1 MFAYQ
6 VFGGMEKKI
15 FFFNLEDQVLNL
27 LQVNSAP

>member
-15 FFFNLEDQVLNL
+15 FNLEDQVLNL